1 MSEWDDF
8 DPEQKRRA
16 MLDDPE
22 KAERLIAADRRL
34 IAAMNKNPIDIE
46 GLRGALTD
54 DASPDRIIINGMP
67 ALHVAIHKHDI
78 NALDLLLR
86 HAARTDDWDI
96 EGATAMDEAYRKR
109 FQEGIKLLKLFN
121 AEPRIYGEPGHE
133 KADEVYAP
141 SYELR
146 MNKLL
151 FNMIRFGT
159 AKQVAQAIELGANV
173 NVPPPNPSQPFWPP
187 LHVAVAQCELDK
199 VKVLVEA
206 GADVFARSSKGQ
218 EVCDVQWETP
228 GVKLLSPE
236 WDQIYDYL
244 HNKGYNNLFVKHPRE
259 FNLDDLRLPMPEAEE
274 RRGFGGKG
282 DIIRPRTVMHHL
294 VATGHSDLVFE
305 ILQRNPD
312 ERLTAQD
319 FLNRSDRDR
328 KTLLEAC
335 VDAGLGPKIFTSDI
349 WQDRLEEMMSLRPIV
364 EKSLY
369 LRNRVDFNKASADV
383 RARRLQELKKKA
395 PKIQL
400 KRN

>member
-34 IAAMNKNPIDIE
+34 IAAMLKNPIDVE
-46 GLRGALTD
+46 GLRTALTD
-54 DASPDRIIINGMP
+54 DACPDRIIINGMP

-78 NALDLLLR
+78 KALDLLLR

-109 FQEGIKLLKLFN
+109 FHEGIKLLKLFN
-121 AEPRIYGEPGHE
+121 AEPRIYGEPGHD
-133 KADEVYAP
+133 KPDEVYAP
-141 SYELR
+141 SYEMR
-146 MNKLL
+146 MNQLL
-151 FNMIRFGT
+151 FKMIRFGT
-159 AKQVAQAIELGANV
+159 AKQVSQAIELGGNV
-173 NVPPPNPSQPFWPP
+173 NMKAPEGQPFWPP

-199 VKVLVEA
+199 VKVLIEA
-206 GADVFARSSKGQ
+206 GADIFARSSRGQ

-228 GVKLLSPE
+228 GVKFLSPE

-244 HNKGYNNLFVKHPRE
+244 HDKGYANLFVKHPRD
-259 FNLDDLRLPMPEAEE
+259 FTLNDLRQPLPESEPKKDM
-274 RRGFGGKG
+274 RGEV
-282 DIIRPRTVMHHL
+282 IYPRTVMHHL
-294 VATGHSDLVFE
+294 VATNHADVVFDV
-305 ILQRNPD
+305 LARNPQ
-312 ERLTAQD
+312 EHLTAQD
-319 FLNRSDRDR
+319 FLTRSTRDR

-335 VDAGLGPKIFTSDI
+335 GDAGLLPKLFTSDI
-349 WQDRLEEMMSLRPIV
+349 WQDRLEEMMSLRPHL
-364 EKSLY
+364 EKSLS
-369 LRNRVDFNKASADV
+369 LRYKVDFNKASADV

-395 PKIQL
+395 PKLQL